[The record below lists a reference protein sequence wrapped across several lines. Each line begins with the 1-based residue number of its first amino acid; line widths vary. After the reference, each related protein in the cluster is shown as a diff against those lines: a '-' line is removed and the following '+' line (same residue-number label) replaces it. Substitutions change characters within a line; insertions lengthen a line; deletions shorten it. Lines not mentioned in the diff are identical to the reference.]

1 MSRALETRIAKLES
15 TQGGRVQVLWSD
27 GMNEPEVDA
36 EIERRKASGTLSD
49 LDQRLLIFRRCA
61 GCPAHSSVT

>member
-1 MSRALETRIAKLES
+1 VKKALGDASPKLES
-15 TQGGRVQVLWSD
+15 TQGGRVQVLWTD

-49 LDQRLLIFRRCA
+49 LDQLLLIKWKD
-61 GCPAHSSVT
+61 G